1 MPSEREKYGRDVLA
15 AGAATV
21 VKSLSHLLL
30 LPVATFNLSQP
41 EFGAWIIILTAVN
54 LAIPVLSLQLPAALI
69 RFLAGVDGRGSRR
82 EGFYSTFFFLAFF
95 AACACLATF
104 FAAPLL
110 ARFLPLERFLPFAGP
125 ALALAGVSVLL
136 NVGLA
141 YLRAF
146 RRMLAHS
153 TLSIAQYS
161 IELVAVYLAFTA
173 GAAGDPAPA
182 LARSALDT
190 LAAPLGLGASTGLG
204 TALAY
209 MVVIRTLL
217 TLAALLLVGAGIG
230 LARPR
235 FSTVPAYLKYSL
247 PLVPNSTFYYLFD
260 ASDRFV
266 IGRLISN
273 AAVGVYSA
281 AYTTAGVIGTLFAP
295 LHFVLFPLL
304 ARLWHQRRSEEI
316 AATMTESL
324 RYSALLAFPAWCG
337 LAVLAGPLFD
347 YLAPPEY
354 RAGALP
360 LIAPLAAGFGLFGFA
375 VIAGNLVASAGQ
387 TRYLLR
393 LDATLAVGNIALNLL
408 LVPIWGLAGAVT
420 ATLAGHLYYAG
431 AVLLRAR
438 RLVSYAV
445 PWKSLLHYA
454 LAAGL
459 MGGGLHGSGASAWPL
474 PVSVAAGAALYFG
487 LLAASGGLGGRE
499 WRYIKRLIGSGG

>member
-1 MPSEREKYGRDVLA
+1 MASEREKYGRDVLA
-15 AGAATV
+15 AGAATAT
-21 VKSLSHLLL
+21 KSLANLAL
-30 LPVATFNLSQP
+30 LPVATFNLSQA

-69 RFLAGVDGRGSRR
+69 RFLAGVDQREGRR
-82 EGFYSTFFFLAFF
+82 EGFYSIFVFLAFF
-95 AACACLATF
+95 AGGLALLAWLTAPF
-104 FAAPLL
+104 F
-110 ARFLPLERFLPFAGP
+110 ARFLPIERFLPFAAP
-125 ALALAGVSVLL
+125 ALTLAGISVLL

-153 TLSIAQYS
+153 SLTIAQHAS
-161 IELVAVYLAFTA
+161 EVVAVYQALSE
-173 GAAGDPAPA
+173 GGD
-182 LARSALDT
+182 
-190 LAAPLGLGASTGLG
+190 
-204 TALAY
+204 
-209 MVVIRTLL
+209 
-217 TLAALLLVGAGIG
+217 IG
-230 LARPR
+230 LALTYMAAIRGALTLVALGLVGTSIGLGRPR
-235 FSTVPAYLKYSL
+235 FTSLAAYLRYSL

-266 IGRLISN
+266 VGRLISN

-304 ARLWHQRRSEEI
+304 ARLWHRRQTEEI

-347 YLAPPEY
+347 YLAPPDY
-354 RAGALP
+354 RSGALP

-393 LDATLAVGNIALNLL
+393 LDATLAAGNIALTLA
-408 LVPIWGLAGAVT
+408 LVPFWGLSGAVA

-438 RLVSYAV
+438 RLVPYAV
-445 PWKSLLHYA
+445 PWKSLLHYG
-454 LAAGL
+454 LAAAA
-459 MGGGLHGSGASAWPL
+459 MGFSLLAADAVTWPL
-474 PVSVAAGAALYFG
+474 FASVPAGAALYFG
-487 LLAASGGLGGRE
+487 LLAVSGGIGGRE
-499 WRYIKRLIGSGG
+499 WRYLKRLVQR